1 MAQDFSFDIVSE
13 VNQMEVKNAFNA
25 AEKELSNRYDFKG
38 SPASMEMSDDGVT
51 LTAEDEFR
59 MDQVRDIL
67 ISKLLKRNIDI
78 RMIENGKVEPA
89 GGMVVKQKVTF
100 KKGIPQDKAKALVK
114 AIKDQGL
121 KVQAQIQGD
130 AVRVSAK
137 SKDDLQKCISAVKA
151 MTLEYAVDFTNYR

>member
-1 MAQDFSFDIVSE
+1 
-13 VNQMEVKNAFNA
+13 MEVKNAFNA

-137 SKDDLQKCISAVKA
+137 SKDDLQKCITSVKG
-151 MTLEYAVDFTNYR
+151 MDLDYAVDFTNYR

>member
-38 SPASMEMSDDGVT
+38 SPANMEMSDDGVT

-137 SKDDLQKCISAVKA
+137 SKDDLQKCIAAVKA

>member
-13 VNQMEVKNAFNA
+13 VDQMEVKNAFNA
-25 AEKELSNRYDFKG
+25 ADKELSNRYDFKG
-38 SPASMEMSDDGVT
+38 SPASMELNDDGVT

-67 ISKLLKRNIDI
+67 LSKLLKRNVDI

-114 AIKDQGL
+114 LIKDQGL
-121 KVQAQIQGD
+121 KVQAQIQGE

-137 SKDDLQKCISAVKA
+137 SKDDLQKCIGAVKA
-151 MTLEYAVDFTNYR
+151 MTLDYAVDFTNYR